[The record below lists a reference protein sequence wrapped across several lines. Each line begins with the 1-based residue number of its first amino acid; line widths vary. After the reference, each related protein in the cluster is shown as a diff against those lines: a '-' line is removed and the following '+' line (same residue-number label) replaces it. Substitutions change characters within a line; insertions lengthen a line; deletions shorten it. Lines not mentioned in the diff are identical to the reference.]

1 VLSGKNTKYP
11 RVEIGLKT
19 KTVKG
24 FYSYYQEF
32 GSSKTPKLGLLTDA
46 VESNIPTIIEIESK
60 YLSGL
65 ESEAQA
71 LALISSE
78 GDYEDE

>member
-1 VLSGKNTKYP
+1 MKN
-11 RVEIGLKT
+11 

-24 FYSYYQEF
+24 FYSYFQEF
-32 GSSKTPKLGLLTDA
+32 GSSQTPKLGLLSNA
-46 VESNIPTIIEIESK
+46 VEDNIPTIIEIESK

-71 LALISSE
+71 LSMISE
-78 GDYEDE
+78 EEYEDE